1 MSLCIGLPARAGRL
15 VALIFILC
23 VFFRL
28 LLICDVE
35 SALSMLA
42 AAAGSYYLQARRAR
56 RPCRVVHNFPDGW
69 SAWWAA
75 TSTMSTMS
83 GFVGGWGSSSG
94 DWVARLPRGLI
105 ALL

>member
-1 MSLCIGLPARAGRL
+1 MSLCIGLLARAGRL
-15 VALIFILC
+15 VALISIFC

-42 AAAGSYYLQARRAR
+42 LARSCCLQARRAR
-56 RPCRVVHNFPDGW
+56 RPCRVVQNFPDGW
-69 SAWWAA
+69 MARWAA
-75 TSTMSTMS
+75 TSTMS
-83 GFVGGWGSSSG
+83 GVVGGWGSSSG

>member
-15 VALIFILC
+15 VALISISCL
-23 VFFRL
+23 FFRL

-42 AAAGSYYLQARRAR
+42 AAGSCCLQARRAR
-56 RPCRVVHNFPDGW
+56 RPCHVVQSFLDGW
-69 SAWWAA
+69 TARWAA
-75 TSTMSTMS
+75 TSTLS
-83 GFVGGWGSSSG
+83 GVVDGWGSSSD